1 MSKEEQQRVLSTLH
15 VSLGDSEHTGMMV
28 TEGLPVAR
36 RRRML
41 NERVSRKELWYGH
54 TSMGEEIERREFS
67 QR

>member
-15 VSLGDSEHTGMMV
+15 VSPGDSEHTGMRV